1 MLYCTCSVFKSEGEE
16 VIQAFL
22 QRNTQARLRPSPGH
36 LLPGTPPAAGS
47 VGDNGL
53 GEHDWF
59 YYALL
64 EKDAPNP

>member
-1 MLYCTCSVFKSEGEE
+1 MVAAYYKESEGEA

-36 LLPGTPPAAGS
+36 LLTGTPSGAWS

-64 EKDAPNP
+64 EKAAAQP